1 VGNAELVQVLN
12 TVEDLKE
19 DLLDQEVVTNILI
32 RQRNAR
38 NDVDRV
44 RAPQPGLH
52 RTTPAVTHAMLLG
65 EHGEEVTLISVVHD
79 NVDAILLLDKAVH
92 VDDGGVVAGVP
103 VKLNLALL
111 EATLPLVD
119 AMTTELLD
127 SALDRWVVAVVDGRE
142 DNTVGTVADYRK
154 EVDEAIVDSAWAVG

>member
-1 VGNAELVQVLN
+1 
-12 TVEDLKE
+12 
-19 DLLDQEVVTNILI
+19 
-32 RQRNAR
+32 
-38 NDVDRV
+38 
-44 RAPQPGLH
+44 
-52 RTTPAVTHAMLLG
+52 MLLG

>member
-19 DLLDQEVVTNILI
+19 DLLDQEVVTNI
-32 RQRNAR
+32 
-38 NDVDRV
+38 
-44 RAPQPGLH
+44 
-52 RTTPAVTHAMLLG
+52 AMLLG

-154 EVDEAIVDSAWAVG
+154 ELDEAIVDSAWAVG

>member
-19 DLLDQEVVTNILI
+19 DLLDQEVVTNI
-32 RQRNAR
+32 
-38 NDVDRV
+38 
-44 RAPQPGLH
+44 
-52 RTTPAVTHAMLLG
+52 AMLLG